1 MSLYDDIGPA
11 IVGAFVTD
19 RYFSVLESPHLW
31 RGDEGDPATAATPAT
46 DRGAITATV
55 IRNAGSKMQ
64 QTAAEGSV
72 WASDWLVM
80 AAAGASIQ
88 AGDILTDYTRAYV
101 VTATPE
107 TDLGFLLAPAEVYT
121 AVPVLVTTQ
130 AGFRSPLWIF
140 GLGATA

>member
-19 RYFSVLESPHLW
+19 RYFSILESPHLW

-55 IRNAGSKMQ
+55 IEGGVPKFEG
-64 QTAAEGSV
+64 TAAEAAI
-72 WASDWLVM
+72 WASDFVVM
-80 AAAGASIQ
+80 AAPDADIR

-101 VTATPE
+101 VTATPV
-107 TDLGFLLAPAEVYT
+107 THFQFLFAPAEVYT

-130 AGFRSPLWIF
+130 AGFKSPLWIL
-140 GLGATA
+140 GLGAAA